1 MTMNK
6 FLQSIASVLEVESV
20 SLDDEFR
27 LIDGWCS
34 LKGFG
39 LLVMLENDW
48 HAPTTIDRFL
58 GLKTVRDLYREA
70 FVAFAAEVLKVDRAR
85 LSGATAHGSIPEW
98 DSVAHLRLVMETEK
112 HFGTYYP
119 IETIPSLKTLDDF
132 LV

>member
-1 MTMNK
+1 MNK
-6 FLQSIASVLEVESV
+6 FLQSVASVLEVERV

-27 LIDGWCS
+27 LLDGWCS

-58 GLKTVRDLYREA
+58 GLKTVRDLWREA
-70 FVAFAAEVLKVDRAR
+70 FAAFAAEVLKVDRAK
-85 LSGATAHGSIPEW
+85 LSGETAYGTIPEW
-98 DSVAHLRLVMETEK
+98 DSVAHLRLVMEAEK
-112 HFGTYYP
+112 RFGTYYP
-119 IETIPSLKTLDDF
+119 LEKIPSIRTLDDF